1 MAVVTQPV
9 LPLTPAEATPIG
21 PIAALVDKPGEGS
34 VVYVNGLATFCFDAG
49 DEVGRRLAAV
59 QLVETEIA
67 RPSQVASGFAV
78 TRDTLWRWR
87 CGFAAEGVAGLVP
100 GRPGPTGPI
109 KLTDEVVA
117 RIRELERRGWSLAAI
132 GAETGVSTATVR
144 VALGRRRGSVG
155 WEARNAAARSQI
167 VVDAESACAGSLVA
181 GEVESTAAAHQF
193 AGDTDEQ
200 KTAPM
205 LAVLADP
212 VPRTD
217 ERALARYGLLTEA
230 EPVFTQGARLPLAG
244 LWLVLP
250 ALAVTG
256 LLEVFTDTYGRLRN
270 GFYGLRPVVLTLLF
284 LALLRD
290 PRAEGLTRVTPADLG
305 RLLGLD
311 RAPEV
316 KTLRRKLGELAGYRR
331 GAALQSALAAAHAAA
346 RPDAIGYLMIDGHM
360 RAYFGTRDLQKTHV
374 ARLHMAA
381 RATAETWVAD
391 ADGQPAMVVTAAPSS
406 SLAGEIERLLPQ
418 LRATVGAH
426 RSATLIFDRGGW
438 SPTLLKKIVDAEF
451 DLICWRKGDF
461 EPLVDTDFTEHSF
474 TDADIG
480 VEHAYTLAETTT
492 ELDCGKH
499 GGLSLRQIHK
509 RGRDGS
515 QHPLVTSRRD
525 LPAAE
530 IVWRLG
536 GRWRHENYFRY
547 GRTHFALDALDDYTD
562 KPDDPTR
569 LVPNPAKTDAAAA
582 VTAAEH
588 RLADAETVLADA
600 ISAAAGA
607 AGRPD
612 NHGSATVD
620 AAAVAAVEAAHTRL
634 DQARADRADTPS
646 RVPLATMRPDA
657 RLLDEETKL
666 ITHAIR
672 MTAYN
677 AETTLAR
684 LLREHYPRAA
694 DEARALLREAMRLPG
709 DIHITGD
716 TLHLRL
722 DPATAA
728 RRSRA
733 IAGLCHELTATET
746 RYPGTDLKIEYSV
759 KGHDTA

>member
-1 MAVVTQPV
+1 M
-9 LPLTPAEATPIG
+9 
-21 PIAALVDKPGEGS
+21 
-34 VVYVNGLATFCFDAG
+34 
-49 DEVGRRLAAV
+49 
-59 QLVETEIA
+59 
-67 RPSQVASGFAV
+67 
-78 TRDTLWRWR
+78 
-87 CGFAAEGVAGLVP
+87 
-100 GRPGPTGPI
+100 
-109 KLTDEVVA
+109 
-117 RIRELERRGWSLAAI
+117 
-132 GAETGVSTATVR
+132 
-144 VALGRRRGSVG
+144 
-155 WEARNAAARSQI
+155 
-167 VVDAESACAGSLVA
+167 
-181 GEVESTAAAHQF
+181 
-193 AGDTDEQ
+193 
-200 KTAPM
+200 
-205 LAVLADP
+205 
-212 VPRTD
+212 
-217 ERALARYGLLTEA
+217 
-230 EPVFTQGARLPLAG
+230 
-244 LWLVLP
+244 
-250 ALAVTG
+250 
-256 LLEVFTDTYGRLRN
+256 
-270 GFYGLRPVVLTLLF
+270 
-284 LALLRD
+284 
-290 PRAEGLTRVTPADLG
+290 
-305 RLLGLD
+305 D

-391 ADGQPAMVVTAAPSS
+391 ADGQPAMVITAAPSK

-474 TDADIG
+474 TDCDIG

-620 AAAVAAVEAAHTRL
+620 
-634 DQARADRADTPS
+634 P
-646 RVPLATMRPDA
+646 PP
-657 RLLDEETKL
+657 
-666 ITHAIR
+666 
-672 MTAYN
+672 
-677 AETTLAR
+677 
-684 LLREHYPRAA
+684 
-694 DEARALLREAMRLPG
+694 
-709 DIHITGD
+709 
-716 TLHLRL
+716 
-722 DPATAA
+722 
-728 RRSRA
+728 RSRPPTPGSTRPA
-733 IAGLCHELTATET
+733 PTAPTPPAGSRSPPCAPTRGCSTRKVGWPGGLAPPGSHRTERDSLPSLRSSHRNSANANVRTHRQCANSAGSCLTIPSHHACSG
-746 RYPGTDLKIEYSV
+746 R
-759 KGHDTA
+759 